1 MAKKKKKLQKDDLDA
16 IDTIADDMSHYE
28 DVKLDDDKVTV
39 EDVDTLS
46 EEEIQKASENKEK
59 NTTDEETVDIDKFL
73 TLDEEFKLIMESKV
87 QKAEEKAKEAEDK
100 FLRTHAD
107 FENIKKR
114 LEREKYSAIDY
125 ASEKFAKD
133 LLAPID
139 AMQMAILSANADI
152 SAEDLVEKLKEGI
165 ELTVKAF
172 NTAFEKHDIT
182 EVEYDEFNPDFHN
195 AVMKVDSDDVESG
208 QIVMVMQKGYKFKDR
223 LLREAM
229 VSVAN

>member
-1 MAKKKKKLQKDDLDA
+1 
-16 IDTIADDMSHYE
+16 MSE
-28 DVKLDDDKVTV
+28 KENKVETEEVIESTEEVETQTV
-39 EDVDTLS
+39 EEVVS
-46 EEEIQKASENKEK
+46 
-59 NTTDEETVDIDKFL
+59 DEEKFAS
-73 TLDEEFKLIMESKV
+73 LDEEFKAKMENLV
-87 QKAEEKAKEAEDK
+87 AVAEAKAKDAEDK

-114 LEREKYSAIDY
+114 LEKEKYSAIDY

-139 AMQMAILSANADI
+139 ALQMAILSTSADI
-152 SAEDLVEKLKEGI
+152 PAEDLVEKLKEGI

-172 NTAFEKHDIT
+172 NKAFEKHDIN

-195 AVMKVDSDDVESG
+195 AVMKADSDDVESG
-208 QIVMVMQKGYKFKDR
+208 QIVMVMQKGYKIKDR